1 MSLTTGLTQW
11 FEQLT
16 ALFGLEGYGGSLL
29 DGAQVTVLVGVSSM
43 AVAILLGLLGAWGKL
58 SGSRLARFITDTY
71 TTIVRGVPELIMLLL
86 VYFGVP
92 TLIQDVSAALG
103 HEVAVNLDPFTAGTL
118 TIGFIYGAFCTEVFR
133 GAFQSIPRG
142 QIEAARAAG
151 MHEILAFRRIR
162 FPLAMRYALPGL
174 GNVWM
179 VLIKATALISI
190 IQLDELMRNARIAAN
205 STHKPFTF
213 YFVASL
219 IFLLITLVS
228 MWGQKYMER
237 WANRGVSR

>member
-1 MSLTTGLTQW
+1 MSTLSD
-11 FEQLT
+11 
-16 ALFGLEGYGGSLL
+16 LFNLEGYGMSLL
-29 DGAQVTVLVGVSSM
+29 DGALLTVAVGVTAM
-43 AVAILLGLLGAWGKL
+43 AVAIGLGLLGAWGKL
-58 SGSRLARFITDTY
+58 SGSTAARFVTDTY

-92 TLIQDVSAALG
+92 TLIQDVSQGLG
-103 HEVAVNLDPFTAGTL
+103 YELVVNLDPFTAGSL

-133 GAFQSIPRG
+133 GAFLSVPKG

-151 MHEILAFRRIR
+151 MHQFLTFRRIR
-162 FPLAMRYALPGL
+162 FPQAMRYALPGL

-219 IFLLITLVS
+219 VFLFITVVS
-228 MWGQKYMER
+228 MWGQKYLER
-237 WANRGVSR
+237 WANRGVRQ

>member
-1 MSLTTGLTQW
+1 MNSLA
-11 FEQLT
+11 E
-16 ALFGLEGYGGSLL
+16 LFNLEGYGASLL
-29 DGAQVTVLVGVSSM
+29 EGALMTVVVGLTAM
-43 AVAILLGLLGAWGKL
+43 AVAIVLGLLGAWGKL
-58 SGSRLARFITDTY
+58 SGSGVARFATDTY

-92 TLIQDVSAALG
+92 TLIQDTSAALG
-103 HEVAVNLDPFTAGTL
+103 HEVVVNLDPFTAGSL

-133 GAFQSIPRG
+133 GAFQSVPPG

-151 MHEILAFRRIR
+151 MHEILTFRRIR

-205 STHKPFTF
+205 TTHKPFTF

-219 IFLLITLVS
+219 IFLLITILS
-228 MWGQKYMER
+228 MWGQKHAER
-237 WANRGVSR
+237 WANRGVRR

>member
-1 MSLTTGLTQW
+1 MNGLT
-11 FEQLT
+11 E
-16 ALFGLEGYGGSLL
+16 LFGLEGYGTSLL
-29 DGAQVTVLVGVSSM
+29 EGAVMTVIVGLTAMS
-43 AVAILLGLLGAWGKL
+43 VAIVLGLVAAWGKL
-58 SGSRLARFITDTY
+58 SGSRLARFVTDTY

-92 TLIQDVSAALG
+92 TLIQDIGAALG
-103 HEVAVNLDPFTAGTL
+103 YEFVISLEPFTAGSL

-133 GAFQSIPRG
+133 GAFLAVPRG

-151 MHEILAFRRIR
+151 MHDVLMFRRIR
-162 FPLAMRYALPGL
+162 FPQAMRYALPGL

-190 IQLDELMRNARIAAN
+190 IQLDELMRNARIASN

-213 YFVASL
+213 YFLASL
-219 IFLLITLVS
+219 IFLSITVAS
-228 MWGQKYMER
+228 MWGQKYAER
-237 WANRGVSR
+237 WAGRGVRR

>member
-1 MSLTTGLTQW
+1 MSGLT
-11 FEQLT
+11 E
-16 ALFGLEGYGGSLL
+16 LFGLQGYGPSLL
-29 DGAQVTVLVGVSSM
+29 EGALMTVIVGLTAMS
-43 AVAILLGLLGAWGKL
+43 VAILLGLLAAWGKL
-58 SGSRLARFITDTY
+58 SGSGLARFLTETY

-92 TLIQDVSAALG
+92 TLVQDIGTALG
-103 HEVAVNLDPFTAGTL
+103 YEFIINLDPFTAGSL

-133 GAFQSIPRG
+133 GAFLSVPKG

-151 MHEILAFRRIR
+151 MHEVLTFRRIR
-162 FPLAMRYALPGL
+162 FPQAMRYALPGL

-190 IQLDELMRNARIAAN
+190 IQLDELMRNARIASN

-213 YFVASL
+213 YFLASL
-219 IFLLITLVS
+219 IFLSITIVS
-228 MWGQKYMER
+228 MWGQKYAER
-237 WANRGVSR
+237 WAGRGVRR

>member
-1 MSLTTGLTQW
+1 M
-11 FEQLT
+11 
-16 ALFGLEGYGGSLL
+16 FGLEGYGGSLL
-29 DGAQVTVLVGVSSM
+29 EGAMMTVVVGITAM
-43 AVAILLGLLGAWGKL
+43 TVAIILGLLGSWGKL
-58 SGSRLARFITDTY
+58 SGSRVARFITDTY
-71 TTIVRGVPELIMLLL
+71 TTIVRGIPELILLLL

-92 TLIQDVSAALG
+92 TVIQDLAGAMG
-103 HEVAVNLDPFTAGTL
+103 YEVVVALDPFTAGSL

-133 GAFQSIPRG
+133 GAFLSVPKG

-151 MHEILAFRRIR
+151 MHQVLTFRRIR
-162 FPLAMRYALPGL
+162 FPQAMRYALPGL

-205 STHKPFTF
+205 TTHKPFTF

-219 IFLLITLVS
+219 IFLFITVVS
-228 MWGQKYMER
+228 MWGQKYAER
-237 WANRGVSR
+237 WANRGVRR

>member
-1 MSLTTGLTQW
+1 MSGLS
-11 FEQLT
+11 E
-16 ALFGLEGYGGSLL
+16 LFNLEGYGVSLL
-29 DGAQVTVLVGVSSM
+29 DGALLTVLVGVTAM
-43 AVAILLGLLGAWGKL
+43 AVAIVLGLFGAWGKL

-92 TLIQDVSAALG
+92 TLIQDIGAALG
-103 HEVAVNLDPFTAGTL
+103 YELVVDLDPFTAGSL

-133 GAFQSIPRG
+133 GAFQSVPKG

-151 MHEILAFRRIR
+151 MHEILTFRRIR
-162 FPLAMRYALPGL
+162 FPQAMRYALPGL

-219 IFLLITLVS
+219 VFLFITVVS

-237 WANRGVSR
+237 WASRGVRR

>member
-1 MSLTTGLTQW
+1 MSGLTD
-11 FEQLT
+11 
-16 ALFGLEGYGGSLL
+16 LFNLQGYGGSLL
-29 DGAQVTVLVGVSSM
+29 EGAAMTVLVGVTAM
-43 AVAILLGLLGAWGKL
+43 AVAMVLGLLGAWGKL
-58 SGSRLARFITDTY
+58 SGSRVARFVTDTY
-71 TTIVRGVPELIMLLL
+71 TTVVRGIPELIMLLL

-92 TLIQDVSAALG
+92 TLIQDVSASLG
-103 HEVAVNLDPFTAGTL
+103 SELIVNLDPFTAGSL

-133 GAFQSIPRG
+133 GAFQSVPKG

-151 MHEILAFRRIR
+151 MHEILTFRRIR
-162 FPLAMRYALPGL
+162 FPQAMRYALPGL

-205 STHKPFTF
+205 TTHKPFTF

-219 IFLLITLVS
+219 IFLLITILS
-228 MWGQKYMER
+228 IWGQRYAER
-237 WANRGVSR
+237 WASRGVRR

>member
-1 MSLTTGLTQW
+1 MTELLN
-11 FEQLT
+11 
-16 ALFGLEGYGGSLL
+16 LEGYGASLIE
-29 DGAQVTVLVGVSSM
+29 GALMTVLVGLTAMS
-43 AVAILLGLLGAWGKL
+43 VAILLGLLGAWGKL
-58 SGSRLARFITDTY
+58 SGSGAARFVTDTY

-92 TLIQDVSAALG
+92 TLIQDLSAALG
-103 HEVAVNLDPFTAGTL
+103 HELVVNVDPFVAGSL

-133 GAFQSIPRG
+133 GAFQSVPKG

-151 MHEILAFRRIR
+151 MHEVLTFRRIR

-219 IFLLITLVS
+219 IFLFITVVS
-228 MWGQKYMER
+228 MWGQKYAER
-237 WANRGVSR
+237 WASRGVRR

>member
-1 MSLTTGLTQW
+1 MSGLT
-11 FEQLT
+11 E
-16 ALFGLEGYGGSLL
+16 LFNLEGYGGSLME
-29 DGAQVTVLVGVSSM
+29 GAAMTVLVGVTAM

-58 SGSRLARFITDTY
+58 SRSRVARLLTDTY
-71 TTIVRGVPELIMLLL
+71 TTVVRGIPELIMLLL

-92 TLIQDVSAALG
+92 TLIQDISAALG
-103 HEVAVNLDPFTAGTL
+103 RELVVNLDPFTAGSL

-133 GAFQSIPRG
+133 GAFQSVPKG

-151 MHEILAFRRIR
+151 MHEMLTFRRIR
-162 FPLAMRYALPGL
+162 FPQAMRYALPGL

-205 STHKPFTF
+205 TTHKPFTF

-219 IFLLITLVS
+219 IFLLITILS
-228 MWGQKYMER
+228 MWGQRHAER
-237 WANRGVSR
+237 WASRGVRH

>member
-1 MSLTTGLTQW
+1 M
-11 FEQLT
+11 FD
-16 ALFGLEGYGGSLL
+16 LEGYGGSLVE
-29 DGAQVTVLVGVSSM
+29 GALMTVVVGLTAMS
-43 AVAILLGLLGAWGKL
+43 VAILLGLLASWGKL
-58 SGSRLARFITDTY
+58 SGSRVARFTTDTY

-92 TLIQDVSAALG
+92 TLIQDIAESMG
-103 HEVAVNLDPFTAGTL
+103 HAVIIRLEPFTAGSL

-133 GAFQSIPRG
+133 GAFLAVPRG

-151 MHEILAFRRIR
+151 MHRVLTFRRIW
-162 FPLAMRYALPGL
+162 FPQAMRYALPGL

-205 STHKPFTF
+205 TTHKPFTF

-219 IFLLITLVS
+219 IFLFITIVS
-228 MWGQKYMER
+228 MWGQKYAER
-237 WANRGVSR
+237 WANRGVRR

>member
-1 MSLTTGLTQW
+1 MS
-11 FEQLT
+11 
-16 ALFGLEGYGGSLL
+16 ALSDLFKLEGYGESLIE
-29 DGAQVTVLVGVSSM
+29 GALMTVVVGLTAM
-43 AVAILLGLLGAWGKL
+43 TVAILLGLLGAWGKL
-58 SGSRLARFITDTY
+58 SGSGIARFATDSY

-92 TLIQDVSAALG
+92 TLIQDASAALG
-103 HEVAVNLDPFTAGTL
+103 HELVVDLDPFTAGSL

-133 GAFQSIPRG
+133 GAFQSVPAG

-151 MHEILAFRRIR
+151 MHEILTFRRIR
-162 FPLAMRYALPGL
+162 FPQAMRYALPGL

-205 STHKPFTF
+205 TTHKPFTF

-219 IFLLITLVS
+219 IFLLITILS
-228 MWGQKYMER
+228 MWGQKYAER
-237 WANRGVSR
+237 WASRGVRR

>member
-1 MSLTTGLTQW
+1 VSGLT
-11 FEQLT
+11 ELYS
-16 ALFGLEGYGGSLL
+16 LEGYGGSLME
-29 DGAQVTVLVGVSSM
+29 GAAMTVLVGVTAM
-43 AVAILLGLLGAWGKL
+43 AVAVFLGLLGAWGKL
-58 SGSRLARFITDTY
+58 SGSRVARRLTDTY
-71 TTIVRGVPELIMLLL
+71 TTVVRGIPELIMLLL

-92 TLIQDVSAALG
+92 TLIQDISAAFGKEL
-103 HEVAVNLDPFTAGTL
+103 VANLDPFTAGSL

-133 GAFQSIPRG
+133 GAFQSVPKG

-151 MHEILAFRRIR
+151 MHEMLTFRRIR
-162 FPLAMRYALPGL
+162 FPQAMRYALPGL

-205 STHKPFTF
+205 TTHKPFTF

-219 IFLLITLVS
+219 IFLLITILS
-228 MWGQKYMER
+228 MWGQRHAER
-237 WANRGVSR
+237 WASRGVRR